1 MPQHSDRGHVTTTQD
16 HTMNSEGPQPYCN
29 PERTAK
35 NHESSCD
42 STTASCS
49 TQLWTFG
56 LHTCLMPKTHEE
68 LKWAYNN
75 GLNPLIICWLLP
87 LGLPTIAQKHSL
99 GGPREVV
106 TEPHQK
112 GVTGR
117 SPVGKEAW
125 SWQLGRVERMPHC
138 CQIMATD
145 H

>member
-1 MPQHSDRGHVTTTQD
+1 
-16 HTMNSEGPQPYCN
+16 
-29 PERTAK
+29 
-35 NHESSCD
+35 
-42 STTASCS
+42 
-49 TQLWTFG
+49 
-56 LHTCLMPKTHEE
+56 MPKTHEE

-87 LGLPTIAQKHSL
+87 LGPPTIAQKHSL

-125 SWQLGRVERMPHC
+125 SWQLGRVERMPHVARSWPLIIEL
-138 CQIMATD
+138 QSWNILWTF
-145 H
+145 